1 MSDWNNE
8 IISEF
13 REHEGKVG
21 GMFEGAPLLLLHH
34 NGAAHNS
41 TFGRLFRLISTAHNE
56 SLMSKCRRFV
66 DRTGMGHTVW
76 WTSSY

>member
-41 TFGRLFRLISTAHNE
+41 TFGRLFRLISTAHNAGYAWRHVH
-56 SLMSKCRRFV
+56 SGAKNR
-66 DRTGMGHTVW
+66 
-76 WTSSY
+76 